1 MYKSAVHITGS
12 AAVGPHLGLIVSDRQ
27 MDRRMD
33 TQRREK
39 ASETGTKG

>member
-1 MYKSAVHITGS
+1 MNKSAVHTIGS
-12 AAVGPHLGLIVSDRQ
+12 AAVGLQLGLIVSDRQ

-39 ASETGTKG
+39 ASETETEG